1 MTDRS
6 TSNFQAL
13 TNAFTN
19 IRVEARTCLGLLQ
32 KAGVTDPE
40 IIASVNAMED
50 IADRVHNVPGFMLE
64 GIKCDAMHLLHRRR
78 EENGVT
84 GFTGV
89 ELTHK

>member
-1 MTDRS
+1 MADRS

-13 TNAFTN
+13 TNAFIN
-19 IRVEARTCLGLLQ
+19 IRVEARTCLGLLR

-64 GIKCDAMHLLHRRR
+64 GINCDAMHLLYHGHD
-78 EENGVT
+78 ENSIT
-84 GFTGV
+84 GITEV
-89 ELTHK
+89 DLKHK